1 MRKYRLLIVLV
12 LFIYSLKA
20 ELPSP
25 KHEIRAVWLTTI
37 YGLDWPQ
44 KPATTENGRKEQQ
57 QSLCK
62 ILDQLQEANF
72 NMVFMQVRMRGD
84 VIYPSVIEPASK
96 TFSGKY
102 GVLPGYDPLAF
113 AIEECHKRGMEC
125 HAWMVTFPV
134 GTDKIVKEQGSRSV
148 VKKHPSLCKRFN
160 GEWYL
165 DPGVPGTDKYILSLV
180 KELVNGYDL
189 DGVHFDY
196 IRYPEEAKK
205 FPDKAAYR
213 KSGNG
218 LPLDEWRR
226 SNINRMVSMI
236 YDWVKE
242 VKPWVQVS
250 SSPLGK
256 YNRIPK
262 VPNAG
267 WTAYESVFQ
276 DPRKWLEMGKHDM
289 VVPMM
294 YYKFDN
300 FFPFVDNWVEI
311 SNGRMVVPGLGAY
324 RMGKKEADWE
334 KTDITDQID
343 YSRYYGGAGCSFFR
357 CANVLDNTKGIYKE
371 LKDVYYKYPAQL
383 PPLTWLSN
391 SVPEAPAEVNVTRKQ
406 NELVLTWKPQYTGS
420 DTLTYT
426 VYYSL
431 KGSIDTE
438 ASTSILATGLRS
450 TSLTIPID
458 NETEKLYTFCVTSSS
473 RYRIESKPSQETSYY
488 LSSFEK

>member
-1 MRKYRLLIVLV
+1 
-12 LFIYSLKA
+12 
-20 ELPSP
+20 
-25 KHEIRAVWLTTI
+25 
-37 YGLDWPQ
+37 
-44 KPATTENGRKEQQ
+44 
-57 QSLCK
+57 
-62 ILDQLQEANF
+62 
-72 NMVFMQVRMRGD
+72 
-84 VIYPSVIEPASK
+84 
-96 TFSGKY
+96 
-102 GVLPGYDPLAF
+102 
-113 AIEECHKRGMEC
+113 
-125 HAWMVTFPV
+125 
-134 GTDKIVKEQGSRSV
+134 
-148 VKKHPSLCKRFN
+148 
-160 GEWYL
+160 
-165 DPGVPGTDKYILSLV
+165 
-180 KELVNGYDL
+180 
-189 DGVHFDY
+189 
-196 IRYPEEAKK
+196 
-205 FPDKAAYR
+205 
-213 KSGNG
+213 
-218 LPLDEWRR
+218 
-226 SNINRMVSMI
+226 MVSMI

-406 NELVLTWKPQYTGS
+406 NELVLTWKPQHTGS

-450 TSLTIPID
+450 TSLNIPID